1 MIDAPPPEGRP
12 LTDTASPP
20 DDDPAHLLRRCAE
33 GDRAA
38 LRRLYERFAARLHG
52 IALRITGQ
60 PALAADATHDAFL
73 QVWQQAGRFDAARG
87 SGEAWLVSLARY
99 RALDIVRRRGRDI
112 LTDSVPEQADDS
124 PDALAVLARGAE
136 GAALRRCLAEL
147 EPDRRQLTVLAFVQ
161 GLSHSELAARL
172 DAPLGTVKSWIRRAL
187 AALRVCLGPEAPA

>member
-1 MIDAPPPEGRP
+1 MLPRPKDAP
-12 LTDTASPP
+12 LADTASPP

-147 EPDRRQLTVLAFVQ
+147 EPNRRQLIVLAFVQ